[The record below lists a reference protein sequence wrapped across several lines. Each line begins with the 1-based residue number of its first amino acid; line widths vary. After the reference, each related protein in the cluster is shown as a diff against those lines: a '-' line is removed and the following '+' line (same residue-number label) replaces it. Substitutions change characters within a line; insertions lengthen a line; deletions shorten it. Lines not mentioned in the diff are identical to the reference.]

1 MRASAR
7 YAARQPRAPVTPGRA
22 WASRP
27 RSYAGGCAVARS
39 RPGQGAVVNH
49 VTDAPVRRRRWLVW
63 VLAGAVG
70 VIAGGTAVYAANR
83 DDPAPAAAVA
93 GSDGPFAVTVT
104 SARCGLKEVGPE
116 GLRQPAKGQYCLVGV
131 DVRNTG
137 TEPALLDGG
146 AQEAVDSA
154 GARHGLADQAS
165 VFLNDGSPSLLDE
178 IAPGSA
184 VSGILPFDIPAGSSL
199 SALVVHGSMGSRGTS
214 VPLSFR
220 K

>member
-1 MRASAR
+1 MNE
-7 YAARQPRAPVTPGRA
+7 G
-22 WASRP
+22 
-27 RSYAGGCAVARS
+27 
-39 RPGQGAVVNH
+39 
-49 VTDAPVRRRRWLVW
+49 TDAPVRRRRWW
-63 VLAGAVG
+63 AWALAGAVG
-70 VIAGGTAVYAANR
+70 VVAGGTAVYAANR
-83 DDPAPAAAVA
+83 EDPAPAAVT

-116 GLRQPAKGQYCLVGV
+116 GLQQHAKGQYCLVGV

-146 AQEAVDSA
+146 AQEVVDSA

-178 IAPGSA
+178 MAPGST
-184 VSGILPFDIPAGSSL
+184 VTGILPFDIPAGASL